1 MHVVPKKSHKIVT
14 IRQSRGFVA
23 DLSYRRKRG
32 KMNVRTDKISISK
45 FAEGRGLKRDTVNAY
60 IRRNPDLF
68 SGHTEQTSEGIFLDE
83 AALDILDQKYPLPSP
98 VEVIKDTKSLELL
111 VVEQKKSAELQEKVF
126 KLQQEL
132 NDTKLLL
139 TKKED
144 EMLRLEDKAAKAE
157 EDGNELKEKV
167 QAQDQELRE
176 KGEEL
181 IRTSVTLDFTQ
192 KELDQSKMELEKE
205 KERTAAAKE
214 ELQRM
219 KEASFWKRL
228 TGKW

>member
-1 MHVVPKKSHKIVT
+1 MHVVLEKPHKIVT

-23 DLSYRRKRG
+23 DLSHRRKRG

-60 IRRNPDLF
+60 IRRNPNLF

-144 EMLRLEDKAAKAE
+144 EMLRL
-157 EDGNELKEKV
+157 
-167 QAQDQELRE
+167 
-176 KGEEL
+176 
-181 IRTSVTLDFTQ
+181 
-192 KELDQSKMELEKE
+192 
-205 KERTAAAKE
+205 
-214 ELQRM
+214 
-219 KEASFWKRL
+219 
-228 TGKW
+228 